1 MAIAV
6 YVSVATVISMIK
18 AGQLIRKTYHISDGA
33 QVSLSP
39 THSRFTLE
47 SKMKHTVDCLS
58 EAGSDFQWNDGQSI
72 SKKKRLQNKHS
83 LLSGANFSI
92 TDKTKSIP
100 LTWFNNNEYSLPF
113 LLQRPPLREVLHHLQ
128 DPVKYKA
135 KSYLIFQTLH
145 GRRFERNWRKFH
157 TGWMNLQIY
166 LFSLRSS

>member
-6 YVSVATVISMIK
+6 YVSVATVISIIPNK

-33 QVSLSP
+33 QVSIS
-39 THSRFTLE
+39 TMHSRFTLE
-47 SKMKHTVDCLS
+47 SKMKHRLFIWSRKRVSVKRRAVHFQKEKITKKALS
-58 EAGSDFQWNDGQSI
+58 IEWCKSSI
-72 SKKKRLQNKHS
+72 
-83 LLSGANFSI
+83 G
-92 TDKTKSIP
+92 DKTKP
-100 LTWFNNNEYSLPF
+100 ALLTWFNYNEYSLPF
-113 LLQRPPLREVLHHLQ
+113 LLQCPPLHEVLHHPQ

-145 GRRFERNWRKFH
+145 GRRFERNSRKFH